1 MSVNPP
7 PYDPKNYGPVAG
19 GHIPAEDHYVAESE
33 SQNFTSE
40 VGFENNDIRRLFIRK
55 VYAILSIQLIV
66 TAGFVAAFMGIDS
79 VKNYMQVDGVPIVY
93 ASLGV
98 YMITYFCLVCPCCN
112 FQRKYPLNVIMLSI
126 FTIAMSVV
134 AAAIASCYQTEVVLL
149 AAATTATIVLVVTGL
164 TFSSKFDI
172 TKFWYIGMV
181 GSLGML
187 LVWPWFFVLG
197 VSNTTYTVYCGFGV
211 MLFTFYLAYDTK
223 TILGG
228 GRMQIGPDDYIVAV
242 VQLYV
247 DIIQIFLYLLRIF
260 GRAD

>member
-33 SQNFTSE
+33 SQNFTSG
-40 VGFENNDIRRLFIRK
+40 VGFGNNDVRRLFIRK
-55 VYAILSIQLIV
+55 VYAILSVQLIV

-79 VKNYMQVDGVPIVY
+79 VKNYMATDGIPIVY

-98 YMITYFCLVCPCCN
+98 YIITYFCLVCPCCN

-134 AAAIASCYQTEVVLL
+134 AAAIASSYQTEVVLL

-172 TKFWYIGMV
+172 TKFWYIAFV

-187 LVWPWFFVLG
+187 FVWPWFLVVG
-197 VSNTTYTVYCGFGV
+197 GSTTKAVYCGFGV

-223 TILGG
+223 TIIGG
-228 GRMQIGPDDYIVAV
+228 GRMEIGPDDYIVAV